1 MFGEGTPF
9 DLRMHIVRIP
19 VKVIPT
25 FWVVAALLG
34 WDPDR
39 MDLVAIWMACMF
51 FSILIHE
58 LGHALTAEAFGY
70 EADITLYHFG
80 GFARFDPG
88 YDFPPHKSFLIT
100 LAGPFAGFALA
111 GLTFAVWWGIA
122 RTEWGRHEYA
132 DSAIW
137 NLLWIN
143 IVWGV
148 FNLLPLLPLD
158 GGKLL
163 EATLGIFGVR
173 SAIEWTLKVSVLT
186 GVLAALAAYQ
196 FHMMGV
202 ALFLGLMTV
211 ENIQQIQAR
220 RW

>member
-19 VKVIPT
+19 VRVLPT

-34 WDPDR
+34 WDPNR
-39 MDLVAIWMACMF
+39 LDLVAVWMACMF
-51 FSILIHE
+51 FSILVHE

-70 EADITLYHFG
+70 QADITLYHFG
-80 GFARFDPG
+80 GYARFDPG
-88 YDFPPHKSFLIT
+88 WHFPPHHSFLIT

-111 GLTFAVWWGIA
+111 ALTFAVWIGFGH
-122 RTEWGRHEYA
+122 TEWARHQYA
-132 DSAIW
+132 VAAFGD
-137 NLLWIN
+137 LLWIN
-143 IVWGV
+143 IVWGL

-163 EATLGIFGVR
+163 EATLGICGVR
-173 SAIEWTLKVSVLT
+173 SAIDWTLKVSVVT
-186 GVLAALAAYQ
+186 GALAAFAA
-196 FHMMGV
+196 FHFQMTGM